1 MLGKLAT
8 VNIQVV
14 LDKIVADNAEYLQWS
29 CAKSKFTYN
38 MRLNILDSSWIN

>member
-29 CAKSKFTYN
+29 CAN
-38 MRLNILDSSWIN
+38 QSSPIIWE